1 MECKKTENKRDQ
13 TSLFQFHPLDK
24 ILLYTILYVKKDK
37 MKLVIIDY
45 GLGNLRSIEKALKY
59 VGAEAEISNDP
70 SSIDRADALI
80 LPGVGAFRD
89 AMMHFA
95 TLTRVVKDAVSE
107 GKPLLGICL
116 GMQMLASES
125 EEGGNYSG
133 IDIIPGRV
141 VRFPASELKVPHM
154 GWNSLIIRKDI
165 PLLKGIKTGSF
176 VYFVHSYYVDTGA
189 KHQAALCD
197 YGLQFPAV
205 ITNEAGNVVGTQ
217 FHPEKSSDIGLRML
231 RNFVE
236 NYGH

>member
-1 MECKKTENKRDQ
+1 
-13 TSLFQFHPLDK
+13 
-24 ILLYTILYVKKDK
+24 

-45 GLGNLRSIEKALKY
+45 GLGNLRSIEKALQY
-59 VGAEAEISNDP
+59 VGADVEISNDP
-70 SSIDRADALI
+70 SAIDRADALI

-95 TLTRVVKDAVSE
+95 TLERVVKDAVNE

-125 EEGGNYSG
+125 EEGGLHRG

-141 VRFPASELKVPHM
+141 VRFPQSELKVPHM
-154 GWNSLIIRKDI
+154 GWNSLFIKKDI
-165 PLLKGIKTGSF
+165 PLLDGIENGSY
-176 VYFVHSYYVDTGA
+176 VYFVHSYYVSTDE
-189 KHQAALCD
+189 KYEAALCD
-197 YGLQFPAV
+197 YGIEFPAIV
-205 ITNEAGNVVGTQ
+205 ANEAGNVTGTQ
-217 FHPEKSSDIGLRML
+217 FHPEKSGAIGLKML